1 MLYNIKT
8 TKKSH
13 IHLIY
18 RQIHAISKF
27 QLYFRTVSKL
37 FRNFTSLYRLTD
49 RKLCHHG
56 RAIYD
61 HYAAPC

>member
-8 TKKSH
+8 TKKPH
-13 IHLIY
+13 IPLIY
-18 RQIHAISKF
+18 RQIHAIPKF
-27 QLYFRTVSKL
+27 QLYFRTVSKF
-37 FRNFTSLYRLTD
+37 FRNFTALLLLTN
-49 RKLCHHG
+49 RKPRHHE